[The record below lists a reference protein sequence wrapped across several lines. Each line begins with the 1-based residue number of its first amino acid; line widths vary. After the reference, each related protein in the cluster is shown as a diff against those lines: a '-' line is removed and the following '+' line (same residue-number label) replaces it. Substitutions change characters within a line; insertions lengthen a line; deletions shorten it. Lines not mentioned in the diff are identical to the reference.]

1 MNGDNMVNDIYGTDI
16 NMDFSFKD
24 GDINLVNGTK
34 NLAQA
39 VCNRLN
45 SNLQTYE
52 IFYARYG
59 GNLLEWLG
67 EQNNTNIQEYLKIEI
82 ESILGQEPRITSV
95 EATVTKETSTTVLV
109 DLKVLPIT
117 SDEIITLNLIIQE
130 DLWVQINPNVGE
142 LSSRC

>member
-1 MNGDNMVNDIYGTDI
+1 MNDIYGTDI
-16 NMDFSFKD
+16 KSDFSFTN
-24 GDINLVNGTK
+24 GDINLVSGTT

-67 EQNNTNIQEYLKIEI
+67 EINNTNIQEYLKIEI

-95 EATVTKETSTTVLV
+95 EATVTKETTDTVLI
-109 DLKVLPIT
+109 DLKILPVG
-117 SDEIITLNLIIQE
+117 SNEVITLNLVIQE
-130 DLWVQINPNVGE
+130 DLWVQINPAA
-142 LSSRC
+142 SDYDRS

>member
-1 MNGDNMVNDIYGTDI
+1 MVNDIYGTDI

-67 EQNNTNIQEYLKIEI
+67 EINNTNIQEYLKIEI

-95 EATVTKETSTTVLV
+95 EATVTKETSNTLLV
-109 DLKVLPIT
+109 DLKVLPVA

-130 DLWVQINPNVGE
+130 DLWVQINPNAGE

>member
-1 MNGDNMVNDIYGTDI
+1 MVNDIYGTDI

-67 EQNNTNIQEYLKIEI
+67 EINNMNIQEYLKIEI

-95 EATVTKETSTTVLV
+95 EATVTKETSNTLLV
-109 DLKVLPIT
+109 DLKVLPVA

-130 DLWVQINPNVGE
+130 DLWVQINPNAGE

>member
-1 MNGDNMVNDIYGTDI
+1 MANDIYGTDI

-39 VCNRLN
+39 ICNRLN

-67 EQNNTNIQEYLKIEI
+67 EINNTNIQEYLKIEI

-95 EATVTKETSTTVLV
+95 EATVTKETSNTLLV
-109 DLKVLPIT
+109 DLKVLPVA

-130 DLWVQINPNVGE
+130 DLWVQINPNAGE